1 MLDEEFSP
9 YDKIVDLENAIKH
22 HVKLINTMLNNEKQ
36 FITAI
41 NKASD
46 RIDELEMR
54 ILKLEMTLTD
64 LEEEPN
70 ETRPKNKRPKR

>member
-1 MLDEEFSP
+1 MLNEDWDP
-9 YDKIVDLENAIKH
+9 YQEIVDLKAGIAH
-22 HVKLINTMLNNEKQ
+22 HAKIINQLLHNEKQ

-46 RIDELEMR
+46 RIDELELR
-54 ILKLEMTLTD
+54 IIKIEMEQRD

-70 ETRPKNKRPKR
+70 EL